1 MRRVDGLFADV
12 YRVAIFTGMR
22 RSEICGLKWDMVDL
36 DANEIRVTRTLQR
49 IIGKGLVEGQPKTAR
64 SRRSISLS
72 PVTVGILQ
80 RVRTQ
85 LLERKFAYGPAW
97 TDTCYVFTELNGL
110 PIEADRLSK
119 DFASVIRR
127 LELPHLSLHGLRHAH
142 ATLMLTQGVH
152 LKVVSERLGHSN
164 IAVTADTY
172 SHVLPGLQRDVALA
186 LDELLTGTGS

>member
-1 MRRVDGLFADV
+1 MKDIHATMRELGLTTDMLVV
-12 YRVAIFTGMR
+12 YKVAQALKNKKFIF
-22 RSEICGLKWDMVDL
+22 
-36 DANEIRVTRTLQR
+36 VTRTLQR

-85 LLERKFAYGPAW
+85 LLERRLAYGPAW
-97 TDTCYVFTELNGL
+97 TDTSYVFTELNGL

-172 SHVLPGLQRDVALA
+172 SHVLPGLQRDAALA
-186 LDELLTGTGS
+186 LDGLLTGTGS